1 MKKIEILAPAGNI
14 ENGYSAISAG
24 CDAIYGGLEFAN
36 ARQRAK
42 NFSLSEY
49 KKMLDYCREKNVKF
63 YLAMNTL
70 LRTEEIEKITDLLK
84 KIDLPDAVIAADL
97 GLMIRLKELFPSLA
111 VHASTQFG
119 AYSLN
124 DIKFLESIGASRA
137 ILSRELT
144 LDEIKYIKGNSSIE
158 LEVFVFGTQCT
169 MFSGQCLWGGL
180 VTECSGNRGKCNGM
194 CRDFYSSAGVTGQLM
209 YPRDLEIGN
218 HIKLLEEIGVTSAKI
233 EGRLRP
239 GSEIKHII
247 ETIRSDSLTE
257 CYSSYLS
264 GALPVRGMFCSVN
277 PRVRYTKEFSERYSG
292 NDLLLYKG
300 RYVYGN
306 EIDDHSEC
314 HYIKTVYHRPITDGV
329 NISVKL
335 KYEER
340 TLKTVSFISTFGE
353 KKLIPVNNRNTEKIK
368 VCDLCGMILKA
379 LQYNVY
385 ELISEVPDLETADAD
400 IDVIHEICTS
410 INEQCRSEYHEVQG
424 KNTIFIDRSEF
435 IIETNKAEDII
446 DFSNGGY
453 ENFIFDIESEEELA
467 KALSLTQNIVYKLPV
482 LDFKGDVER
491 TVRKLA
497 GKSVMLTK
505 ISQLMFLKKYG
516 FKNAAADYSV
526 NCWNEQSIA
535 LLKKHG
541 VAEVTIHPELELE
554 HSIKSIEKSGLTP
567 CVIIAGNIPLGFS
580 RACFGELNI
589 CSHKCN
595 ETIRM
600 KNISKG
606 YDVFV
611 DCSNDYGFRTLYR
624 DGTDVAFSCE
634 GTFKKRILISR
645 FSEKLKNEFLKNDVI
660 TINNPNY
667 LYRRNVK

>member
-1 MKKIEILAPAGNI
+1 MKKIEILAPAGTI
-14 ENGYSAISAG
+14 EKGYSAISAG

-42 NFSLSEY
+42 NFSLPEY
-49 KKMLDYCREKNVKF
+49 KKMLDHCREKNVKF

-70 LRTEEIEKITDLLK
+70 LRTEEIEKIIDLLK
-84 KIDLPDAVIAADL
+84 KIDLPDAIIAADP
-97 GLMIRLKELFPSLA
+97 GLMIRLKDLFPSLA

-119 AYSLN
+119 AFSLN
-124 DIKFLESIGASRA
+124 DIKFLESIGVSRA

-144 LDEIKYIKGNSSIE
+144 LDEIKYLKDNSNIE

-218 HIKLLEEIGVTSAKI
+218 HIKLLEQIGVTSAKI

-239 GSEIKHII
+239 ESEIKHII
-247 ETIRSDSLTE
+247 ETVKSDSITE
-257 CYSSYLS
+257 SYSSYLS
-264 GALPVRGMFCSVN
+264 GTLPVKGMFRSVN
-277 PRVRYTKEFSERYSG
+277 PRVRYTKEFSDRYTG
-292 NDLLLYKG
+292 NDLLLHNG

-306 EIDDHSEC
+306 EVNDHSKC
-314 HYIKTVYHRPITDGV
+314 HYIKTLYHRPITDGV

-340 TLKTVSFISTFGE
+340 TLKTVSFINTFGE
-353 KKLIPVNNRNTEKIK
+353 KKLISVNNRNTEKIK
-368 VCDLCGMILKA
+368 AYELCSMMLKS

-385 ELISEVPDLETADAD
+385 ELISEVPDLETVYAD
-400 IDVIHEICTS
+400 IDAVHNICVS
-410 INEQCRSEYHEVQG
+410 INEQCRSEYHEVRG
-424 KNTIFIDRSEF
+424 KNTIFADRSAF
-435 IIETNKAEDII
+435 IIQTNKAADII

-453 ENFIFDIESEEELA
+453 ENFIFEIESEEELE
-467 KALSLTQNIVYKLPV
+467 KVLPLTQSIVYKLPI
-482 LDFKGDVER
+482 LDFKGTVDQA
-491 TVRKLA
+491 VRKLA
-497 GKSVMLTK
+497 GKNVMLTK
-505 ISQLMFLKKYG
+505 ISQLMLLKKYH
-516 FKNAAADYSV
+516 FKNVTVDYSV

-535 LLKKHG
+535 LLKKYG
-541 VAEVTIHPELELE
+541 ASEVTIHPELELNY
-554 HSIKSIEKSGLTP
+554 SIKTIEKNGLTP

-580 RACFGELNI
+580 RACFSELNI
-589 CSHKCN
+589 CNHTCN

-606 YDVFV
+606 YEVFV

-634 GTFKKRILISR
+634 GTFKKRILISH

-667 LYRRNVK
+667 LYRRSVK